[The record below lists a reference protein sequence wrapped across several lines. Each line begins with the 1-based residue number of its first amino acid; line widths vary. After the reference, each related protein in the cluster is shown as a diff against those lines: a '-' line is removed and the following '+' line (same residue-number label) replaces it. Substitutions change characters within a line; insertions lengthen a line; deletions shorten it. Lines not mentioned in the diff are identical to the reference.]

1 MKQTKQ
7 TLGKILRPTGG
18 KIAMLLFK
26 TRVHGGDNVPATGAI
41 IAGNH
46 VSHMDP
52 VLLWCASPRPVHF
65 MAKRELW
72 DSRFLA
78 WFLPRAW
85 AFPVNREGADR
96 AAIETATQFLKDG
109 DLVGI
114 FPEGT
119 RSEDGQT
126 LGEAHGGAA
135 FIAMRAGVPVV
146 PVAFVGTENVMPK
159 GKLLPRLRRVTV
171 SFGTPVDPAA
181 FTEGGRKERVDAM
194 TSAIMERIAAEID
207 HAREIH

>member
-1 MKQTKQ
+1 MKQ
-7 TLGKILRPTGG
+7 TLGKVLRPTVGR
-18 KIAMLLFK
+18 LFLVLFK
-26 TRVHGGDNVPATGAI
+26 TRTHGLGNIPAGGAI

-52 VLLWCASPRPVHF
+52 VLLWCCAPRPVHF

-72 DSRFLA
+72 DGWFLR

-85 AFPVNREGADR
+85 AFPVNRGGADR
-96 AAIETATQFLKDG
+96 SAIESATRFLKDG

-119 RSEDGQT
+119 RAQDAES

-146 PVAFVGTENVMPK
+146 PAAFVGTENVMPK
-159 GKLLPRLRRVTV
+159 GKRLPRLRRVTV
-171 SFGTPVDPAA
+171 SFGQPIDPAS
-181 FTEGGRKERVDAM
+181 FTQGGRKERVDAM
-194 TSAIMERIAAEID
+194 TSAIMDRISAEIV
-207 HAREIH
+207 HAKEVH